1 MRLISYIFLAYF
13 ALALQIGLAPYIAY
27 HGASPNLVL
36 LAVVFIAVHAPRDA
50 ALLGCFALGF
60 LQDLVTL
67 QQPGL
72 FALSYGLVAM
82 FVVSTQ
88 QVVYKEHP
96 LTHFS
101 LALAAGLITAVVLL
115 AHGWVRPP
123 APRTVAAG
131 TVLPAVRIST
141 TRELYRVLY
150 TALLAPI
157 LLGLLQRAR
166 GAFGFQGRRRVRA
179 W

>member
-1 MRLISYIFLAYF
+1 MRFISYILLAYF

-27 HGASPNLVL
+27 RGAAPNLVL

-72 FALSYGLVAM
+72 YALSYGLVAM

-101 LALAAGLITAVVLL
+101 LALAAGLMTAVVLL
-115 AHGWVRPP
+115 AHGWIHPP
-123 APRTVAAG
+123 G
-131 TVLPAVRIST
+131 KTVLAGVVLPGVRLST

>member
-1 MRLISYIFLAYF
+1 MRWFAYIILAYF

-27 HGASPNLVL
+27 HGAAPNLVL
-36 LAVVFIAVHAPRDA
+36 LAAVFIAVHAPRDA
-50 ALLGCFALGF
+50 ALMACFALGF
-60 LQDLVTL
+60 LQDMVTL

-72 FALSYGLVAM
+72 FALSYGLVAL

-115 AHGWVRPP
+115 AHGWIRPP
-123 APRTVAAG
+123 APRTMDGNMV
-131 TVLPAVRIST
+131 VPAVRIST
-141 TRELYRVLY
+141 TIQLYGVLY

-157 LLGLLQRAR
+157 ALGLLQRAR
-166 GAFGFQGRRRVRA
+166 GIFGFAGRRRARV

>member
-1 MRLISYIFLAYF
+1 MRLFSYIFLAYF

-27 HGASPNLVL
+27 HGATPNLVL

-50 ALLGCFALGF
+50 ALVGCFALGF

-72 FALSYGLVAM
+72 YAFSYGLVAM

-101 LALAAGLITAVVLL
+101 LALAAGLMTAIVLL
-115 AHGWVRPP
+115 AHGWIWPIT
-123 APRTVAAG
+123 PRRVEAG
-131 TVLPAVRIST
+131 VVLPAVRMST

-150 TALLAPI
+150 TALLAPF

-166 GAFGFQGRRRVRA
+166 TLFGFQGRRRVRA